1 MMKSKEGGGKFL
13 GSIAQSRCVA
23 DEFVVRE
30 RAKDEKFSAH
40 TKNPADARG

>member
-1 MMKSKEGGGKFL
+1 MMKSKEGSGKFL
-13 GSIAQSRCVA
+13 GSIAQSSRIT

-30 RAKDEKFSAH
+30 RAEDEKFSAH